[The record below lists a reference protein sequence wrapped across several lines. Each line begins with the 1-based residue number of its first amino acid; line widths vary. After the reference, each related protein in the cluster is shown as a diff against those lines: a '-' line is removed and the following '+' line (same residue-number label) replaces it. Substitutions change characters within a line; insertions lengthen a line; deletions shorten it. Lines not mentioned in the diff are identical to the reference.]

1 MRIVPL
7 LLLLLAASPAFAGAL
22 DFLENQ
28 AQSNF
33 TWTGTTTF
41 GPIVGNPS
49 IAFQLAGQQQV
60 HSSGGG
66 GPGALWTGALASGDL
81 AVVPDLKGK
90 IPNPIPFLPPLAT
103 IEVSN
108 LHLSLA
114 STPFDVLAGGSFNAS
129 ATATALSGTLTVT
142 PLGGSATVTD
152 LTGSTSSPAS
162 QSGTF
167 APNGIFLFWTSP
179 IDLTF
184 DFSDPSSGVSGSI
197 TIQGT
202 LSAQWTPAG
211 GSIYCTAKTTS
222 AGCVPALG
230 TVGTPSASAPSG
242 YLVFATAVH
251 PQNVGIFFVGTSGP
265 AAIPFQGGVLCVTPP
280 LVRVAPQV
288 AAGSGPCGG
297 SYAFDFNAWL
307 AANAPQL
314 RAPGEDFWLQCW
326 FRDPPDPISGTG
338 LTDALTFDLAP

>member
-1 MRIVPL
+1 MRALLAFVPL
-7 LLLLLAASPAFAGAL
+7 LFVPSAFAGELTFVA
-22 DFLENQ
+22 NQ
-28 AQSNF
+28 GQSNF
-33 TWTGTTTF
+33 TWSGSTSV

-49 IAFQLAGQQQV
+49 NAFQLAGSQQV
-60 HSSGGG
+60 QSSAGGS
-66 GPGALWTGALASGDL
+66 PAALWTGAFASGDL
-81 AVVPDLKGK
+81 AVLPDLKGK

-114 STPFDVLAGGSFNAS
+114 SSPFDVRGGGSFTAL

-142 PLGGSATVTD
+142 PLAGSATVTD

-167 APNGIFLFWTSP
+167 AHNGIFLFWTSP

-184 DFSDPSSGVSGSI
+184 DFSDPSSGISGAL

-202 LSAQWTPAG
+202 LAGQWTPAG
-211 GSIYCTAKTTS
+211 PNLYCTSKTTS
-222 AGCVPALG
+222 AGCVPALN
-230 TVGTPSASAPSG
+230 TVGTPSASHQSLL
-242 YLVFATAVH
+242 LVWATEVH
-251 PQNVGIFFVGTSGP
+251 PQNVGIFFLGTNGP
-265 AAIPFQGGVLCVTPP
+265 AAIPFQGGLLCVQPP

-288 AAGSGPCGG
+288 ATGSGTCGG
-297 SYAFDFNAWL
+297 LYALQFNLWL

-314 RAPGEDFWLQCW
+314 SVPGENFCLQCW
-326 FRDPPDPISGTG
+326 FRDPADPVSGTG